1 METSTPGFCFNRL
14 VYPLCSPSAERAWA
28 GGKEKE
34 LGFCAENLLG
44 ELAPST
50 AAACRVTAVPAA
62 LSRFVLPRHPGVE
75 QGLVAWWEQ
84 VDAS

>member
-1 METSTPGFCFNRL
+1 MQRT
-14 VYPLCSPSAERAWA
+14 
-28 GGKEKE
+28 
-34 LGFCAENLLG
+34 LG

-50 AAACRVTAVPAA
+50 AAACRVTAAVPAA